1 MATNIKDLCKMKAKK
16 KKKKKKKDDEKK
28 NNRVI
33 LHFYKNY
40 FASLFLDL
48 FYQVFPQ
55 YV

>member
-16 KKKKKKKDDEKK
+16 KKRKDDEKK